1 MQPDIF
7 ASYQQSKKR
16 LFLLDYDGTLADLMP
31 TPPEAKP
38 TAELIQILESLT
50 SDPANTVVVI
60 SGRDHQTLD
69 QWLGDLPLSFAAEH
83 GMMIKQAGQG
93 WQEPVIIDSSWKIAV
108 KEMMQPYADAVP
120 GSFLEDKAMS
130 LAWHDRA
137 ALDPAQAQAAEQ
149 ELAAKMQHYAEISG
163 LRVIHGKNVVEVQA
177 AGVSKGTAAKRW
189 LDTPGWDFILAA
201 GDDTTDEDLFAAM
214 PSQAFTI
221 KVGQEESHARLH
233 VASPQEFRQL
243 IASFINLSANSA
255 D

>member
-38 TAELIQILESLT
+38 TAELIQIVEALIKN
-50 SDPANTVVVI
+50 PANTVVII

-69 QWLGDLPLSFAAEH
+69 EWLGDLPLSMVAEH
-83 GMMIKQAGQG
+83 GMMVKHAGEG

-108 KEMMQPYADAVP
+108 KEIMQPYADAVQ

-130 LAWHDRA
+130 LAWHNRA
-137 ALDPAQAQAAEQ
+137 ALDPAKAQAAEQ
-149 ELAAKMQHYAEISG
+149 ELATKMQQYAEASS
-163 LRVIHGKNVVEVQA
+163 LRVIHGKNVIEVQA
-177 AGVSKGTAAKRW
+177 AGVDKGTAAKQW
-189 LDTPGWDFILAA
+189 LDNQGWDFILAA
-201 GDDTTDEDLFAAM
+201 GDDTTDEDLFKAT
-214 PSQAFTI
+214 PPQAFTI

-243 IASFINLSANSA
+243 LASFIANSQR
-255 D
+255 